1 MSRTYFGTDGV
12 RGIVGDDLTPELVQR
27 LGKAATLW
35 SKGGRVFVGRDTRG
49 SGPELEEA
57 FARGIVEAG
66 GNAVLA
72 GVLPTPAVALLALD
86 LGVVVS
92 ASHNPP
98 EYNGIKI
105 FDRDG
110 RKLTDAAEEEI
121 EALLDAEGPGG
132 GKIDRVDVATDSYLE
147 HIVERFGSDLSGL
160 HVAVDCA
167 NGAYSAIA
175 PRAFEQ
181 LGAEVTAIGAEPNG
195 TNINLGCGATDLSLL
210 QRTVLQEDFDLGVA
224 FDGDGDRML
233 AVDAN
238 GAPVDGDQIL
248 AILADHLGV
257 DLVALQRVVTS
268 GRFDLGVAFDG
279 DGDRMLAVDA
289 DGNSLDGDQIVAILA
304 LHLGVD
310 VVAVT
315 TMSNLGFHKLM
326 EQHGVRVV
334 TTDVGDRYVLEALE
348 REGGLLGGEQSG
360 HIIYLK
366 DHVTGDGLA
375 AALLLCAA
383 LEGRTLA
390 EAAAVLPRYPQA
402 KNNVRVATK
411 SLSDD
416 LFAEIERLNTE
427 LDGSGRILVRASGTE
442 PFVRVLA
449 EAENPWKAQ
458 ELCARISA
466 LVTRELG

>member
-1 MSRTYFGTDGV
+1 MSRRYFGTDGV
-12 RGIVGDDLTPELVQR
+12 RGVVGEDLTPELVGR

-35 SKGGRVFVGRDTRG
+35 SRGGRVFVGRDTRG

-57 FARGIVEAG
+57 FARGVVEAG

-110 RKLTDAAEEEI
+110 QKLTDAAEEEI
-121 EALLDAEGPGG
+121 EALLDADGPGG
-132 GKIDRVDVATDSYLE
+132 GEIDHVGVATDSYLE
-147 HIVERFGSDLSGL
+147 HITERFGSDLSGL
-160 HVAVDCA
+160 RVAVDCA

-175 PRAFEQ
+175 PKAFEQ
-181 LGAEVTAIGAEPNG
+181 LGAEITAIGAEPDG
-195 TNINLGCGATDLSLL
+195 TNINLGCGATDLALL
-210 QRTVLQEDFDLGVA
+210 QRTVLQGDFDLGVA

-248 AILADHLGV
+248 AILAEHLGV
-257 DLVALQRVVTS
+257 DLVAVT
-268 GRFDLGVAFDG
+268 V
-279 DGDRMLAVDA
+279 M
-289 DGNSLDGDQIVAILA
+289 
-304 LHLGVD
+304 
-310 VVAVT
+310 T
-315 TMSNLGFHKLM
+315 NLGFHRFAAERGIRLI
-326 EQHGVRVV
+326 
-334 TTDVGDRYVLEALE
+334 TTDVGDRYVLEALR
-348 REGGLLGGEQSG
+348 RENGMLGGEQSG
-360 HIIYLK
+360 HVIYLK

-375 AALLLCAA
+375 AALLLCASIK
-383 LEGRTLA
+383 GRSLA

-402 KNNVRVATK
+402 KRNVTVVGGRALPEAVV
-411 SLSDD
+411 D
-416 LFAEIERLNTE
+416 EVERLNAE
-427 LDGSGRILVRASGTE
+427 LDGSGRILVRPSGTE
-442 PFVRVLA
+442 PVVRVLA
-449 EAENPWKAQ
+449 EAENSERAD